1 VGLGSAAQPQAARHL
16 GRFLGGKV
24 DSNLKG
30 SKVLNE
36 KTVKYE
42 IAKAPEIW
50 HVARPKIK
58 YFGKELFSK
67 YLYIEREKKP

>member
-1 VGLGSAAQPQAARHL
+1 V
-16 GRFLGGKV
+16 V

-67 YLYIEREKKP
+67 YLYIERGKKALKFAQKQFATGFPFMKKKY